1 MTLLMD
7 ALRRIEHTQ
16 RLSRT
21 GTKENFE
28 LEATSKEPQSPG
40 ALPEE
45 QSLSLEDESPNYN
58 ST

>member
-28 LEATSKEPQSPG
+28 LEATSKEPQSHG
-40 ALPEE
+40 VLPEE